1 MPVQAPESF
10 SPSGVDESGMTPRMH
25 PLEPLSAAEV
35 AVSVELLKAHPVF
48 TPTTRIVSIMLREPD
63 KALVHAWPQG
73 PLPERHAVAVLMD
86 NGSNAARSVK
96 LDLSASQVMAVEQAP
111 AGAQPTLSFD
121 EQIECERA
129 VLASPEFLAK
139 LQEHYG
145 VTDSSL
151 VMVDIWSAGNYGTEE
166 DRTHRLARPLCF
178 LRSDPTDNGYA
189 RPIEGLR
196 PVVDLNTMEVI
207 RVEQYGRWPLPQAG
221 CNYAADRIKDFRQGI
236 KPLEITQPEGPSFQV
251 EGNQVR
257 WQNWS
262 FVVGFNAREG
272 LTLHHLRYH
281 DNGKDRS

>member
-1 MPVQAPESF
+1 MPVQTPAPLS
-10 SPSGVDESGMTPRMH
+10 SSGFHENGMAPKIH

-35 AVSVELLKAHPVF
+35 ALSVQLLKAHPVF
-48 TPTTRIVSIMLREPD
+48 SPTTRIVSIMLREPD

-86 NGSNAARSVK
+86 NGSNAASAVT
-96 LDLSASQVMAVEQAP
+96 LNLSTSKVIGVAQAP

-145 VTDSSL
+145 ISDSSL

-189 RPIEGLR
+189 RPIEGIAPGGGSEHHAGPPGGRLWALAFATPIRQLR
-196 PVVDLNTMEVI
+196 RRPGLAATGCRQASCHLLNRKVPAL
-207 RVEQYGRWPLPQAG
+207 PLPAESSAG
-221 CNYAADRIKDFRQGI
+221 
-236 KPLEITQPEGPSFQV
+236 ITGSSSLASTPGR
-251 EGNQVR
+251 G
-257 WQNWS
+257 
-262 FVVGFNAREG
+262 
-272 LTLHHLRYH
+272 
-281 DNGKDRS
+281 